1 MLHFKHAALA
11 LGAFAL
17 TACTIGNVGPDD
29 AKGKLEGAGYTVS
42 VISAADYEKTPTA
55 EALPGNAALD
65 NYLSAS
71 KKEEHNY
78 LFAWYFSTMDAAETW
93 NDLYTIE
100 LGSIKSEDEE
110 AKFTMGRSNN
120 VVWVGTNAAAK
131 TAGFTLF

>member
-1 MLHFKHAALA
+1 MLHFKHMALA

-42 VISAADYEKTPTA
+42 VISAEEYETTPTA
-55 EALPGNAALD
+55 EALPGNATLD

-110 AKFTMGRSNN
+110 AKFTTGRSNN
-120 VVWVGTNAAAK
+120 VVWVGPNAAAK